1 MNTYD
6 ENGRLLGQSG
16 ATGTWGASA
25 TDSLTPIDVTATTLP
40 LLQPDSSSIPVLP
53 EITVQASRLPAN
65 SWFASL
71 MQPPTVYYVAAGLAF
86 LAWLMNDKGAR
97 RRA

>member
-16 ATGTWGASA
+16 A
-25 TDSLTPIDVTATTLP
+25 DSLTPIDVTATTLP
-40 LLQPDSSSIPVLP
+40 LLQSDSSLPTLP

-86 LAWLMNDKGAR
+86 LAWLLNEKGSR